1 MKKIMIAAVAVM
13 LGIAAN
19 AAAVTWSI
27 SNVSHPVSGGAPAGW
42 VAYILDGADYAEFSA
57 LDGDKVAAFA
67 ADNAIATG
75 ATAVGRTGVAGVS
88 FKGGNFAA
96 NETVSSFMVIFDN
109 ASAAA
114 AGNYAYTDANSVT
127 IAAGGGDGSINYG
140 DFSTAT
146 SGWLTTDSS
155 STDVPSGD
163 VPEPTSGLLLLLGV
177 AGLALKRK
185 RA

>member
-1 MKKIMIAAVAVM
+1 MKKIMIAAVAIM

-19 AAAVTWSI
+19 AASVDWGI
-27 SNVSHPVSGGAPAGW
+27 SNVKHPTAGGAPAGW
-42 VAYILDGADYAEFSA
+42 VAYVLDGSDYAAFSA

-67 ADNAIATG
+67 AANAIASG
-75 ATAVGRTGVAGVS
+75 ATAVGRGGVAGVS
-88 FKGGNFAA
+88 ISGGNYAA
-96 NETVSSFMVIFDN
+96 NETVSSFLVIFDN

-114 AGNYAYTDANSVT
+114 AGNYAFTDVATTT
-127 IAAGGGDGSINYG
+127 IAEGGASGTINYE
-140 DFSTAT
+140 DFSSAVA
-146 SGWLTTDSS
+146 SNGGWQ
-155 STDVPSGD
+155 STD

>member
-1 MKKIMIAAVAVM
+1 MKKIMIAAIAVM

-19 AAAVTWSI
+19 AAAVTWTVT
-27 SNVSHPVSGGAPAGW
+27 NVTHPVAGGAPAGW
-42 VAYILDGADYAEFSA
+42 VAYVLDGSDYAAFSA
-57 LDGDKVAAFA
+57 LDGDEVAAFA
-67 ADNAIATG
+67 VANAVASG
-75 ATAVGRTGVAGVS
+75 ATTAGRGGVGVGI
-88 FKGGNFAA
+88 KDGNFAA

-109 ASAAA
+109 ASAAS